1 MEKVEV
7 QFESPI
13 LNGGLDVLETVNEAY
28 DKISKTMFESLQAIA
43 KDTTSHQASGSKDDD
58 DKEQL
63 NSHISMIENMHYYCE
78 AVDDRGNTTLI
89 NSKSKARA
97 LLDEHLTLYLK
108 IVIRRPLGRLL
119 VHDAVCARLIIT
131 GFPTG
136 RGNIHSIKPI
146 GRCNSTDILFEI
158 SF

>member
-13 LNGGLDVLETVNEAY
+13 LNGAGDVHETVNEAY
-28 DKISKTMFESLQAIA
+28 EKISKTMFESLQAIA

-78 AVDDRGNTTLI
+78 TVDDRGNTALI
-89 NSKSKARA
+89 GSKSKARA
-97 LLDEHLTLYLK
+97 LLDEHLALYLK

-119 VHDAVCARLIIT
+119 VCHLISHWTNNRIFYT
-131 GFPTG
+131 VWK
-136 RGNIHSIKPI
+136 HS
-146 GRCNSTDILFEI
+146 
-158 SF
+158 